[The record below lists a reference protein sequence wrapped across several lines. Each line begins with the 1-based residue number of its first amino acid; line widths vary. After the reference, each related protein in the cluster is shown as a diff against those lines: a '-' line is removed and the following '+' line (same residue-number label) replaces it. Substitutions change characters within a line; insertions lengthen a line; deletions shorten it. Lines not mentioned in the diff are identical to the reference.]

1 MWKKNTDEMPAENR
15 ALLVILT
22 DKIEGELYT
31 HAIVHDAAYLD
42 GRFWFNA
49 LTSIKPEHM
58 TSFRWCYQVDM
69 LRAENSREAFDL
81 GPLQTEGD
89 FADLGKVV

>member
-1 MWKKNTDEMPAENR
+1 MWKKNTDEMPAEDR

-22 DKIEGELYT
+22 DKIEGEPYT
-31 HAIVHDAAYLD
+31 HAIILTAYYAEGELWVD
-42 GRFWFNA
+42 DM
-49 LTSIKPEHM
+49 TSVKPERM
-58 TSFRWCYQVDM
+58 VNFRWCYQVDM

-81 GPLQTEGD
+81 GPLQTDGD